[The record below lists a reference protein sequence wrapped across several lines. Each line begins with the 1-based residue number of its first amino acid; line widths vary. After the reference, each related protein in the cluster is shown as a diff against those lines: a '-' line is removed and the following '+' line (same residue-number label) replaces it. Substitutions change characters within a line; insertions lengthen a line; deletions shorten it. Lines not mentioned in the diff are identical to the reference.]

1 MNRFLILGLTL
12 FLAGC
17 THNGKCPFCKS
28 SGTKEV
34 LFNGTDLSKWQAR
47 ADGSDAKWVIRD
59 GYMEVNG
66 TGDIVTK
73 EKYKDFTLHVEF
85 WCPDTGTATG
95 QARGN
100 SGVYLQDRYEI
111 QVLDSYGI
119 NPIQKNDCGA
129 VYDQTAPL
137 VNACKPPEQ
146 WQTYDITFHAAQ
158 FDASGTR
165 TAKAIVSVVQN
176 GKLIQKNTE
185 IDGPTGAGAA
195 ENADPGPIRL
205 QDHHNP
211 VRYRN
216 IWIVAAVQK

>member
-1 MNRFLILGLTL
+1 M
-12 FLAGC
+12 
-17 THNGKCPFCKS
+17 S
-28 SGTKEV
+28 V
-34 LFNGTDLSKWQAR
+34 
-47 ADGSDAKWVIRD
+47 
-59 GYMEVNG
+59 
-66 TGDIVTK
+66 
-73 EKYKDFTLHVEF
+73 
-85 WCPDTGTATG
+85 DTGPNAHG
-95 QARGN
+95 QERGN

-129 VYDQTAPL
+129 VYNQTAPM

-176 GKLIQKNTE
+176 GQQIQKDTE
-185 IDGPTGAGAA
+185 IDGPTGAGAP
-195 ENADPGPIRL
+195 ETADPGPIRL

-216 IWIVAAVQK
+216 IWIVPAVQK